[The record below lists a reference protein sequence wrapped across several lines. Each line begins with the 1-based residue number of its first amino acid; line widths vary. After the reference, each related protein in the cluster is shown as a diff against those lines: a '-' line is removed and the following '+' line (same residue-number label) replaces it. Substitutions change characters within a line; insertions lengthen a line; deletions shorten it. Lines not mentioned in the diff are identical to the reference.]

1 MTHGL
6 RKPGTGAI
14 MIERVRGFIRF
25 GLGLHWRAALLA
37 AATALIPVT
46 ASAQTI
52 SAPQGFPTPPRQP
65 IPNAPLPNQSA
76 SNPICVRLESQL
88 AGLSQGTGDP
98 ARADQ
103 IKRTEDAIAK
113 QQADLDRTVGQAH
126 KAGCAGQGFFALFS
140 ALSPQCGP
148 ITSQIQ
154 QMRGNLDRMISDLE
168 QLKNGNTGQEGQRR
182 ALIGQLAQNNCGA
195 QYTAAANS
203 WGGPQGFFDALFG
216 GGTIVNPG
224 GDGAPSG
231 TYHTVCVRACDG
243 FYFPIS
249 YSTVPSRFG
258 DDARS
263 CQRLCP
269 AAEAE
274 LYSFRNPGE
283 NMEQAVSL
291 SGQPYTALPNAF
303 RYRKEVTAACSCR
316 RPGQSWAEALKNAD
330 DSSTIESG
338 DIVVT
343 DQNAKA
349 LSQPKSQGKATTS
362 GAAAQPGT
370 GANPTTTSAT
380 PSAGND
386 AGKRTVRTVGP
397 PFLSSQSSSQSSPP
411 SR

>member
-1 MTHGL
+1 
-6 RKPGTGAI
+6 
-14 MIERVRGFIRF
+14 MIERVRGSTHYILQS
-25 GLGLHWRAALLA
+25 GLKVHWRAALLA
-37 AATALIPVT
+37 AVTALIPVT

-52 SAPQGFPTPPRQP
+52 SAPQGFPASPRQP
-65 IPNAPLPNQSA
+65 ISNSPLPNQPV

-88 AGLSQGTGDP
+88 AGLNQGAGDP

-103 IKRTEDAIAK
+103 IRRTEDAIAK
-113 QQADLDRTVGQAH
+113 QQAELDRTVGQAH
-126 KAGCAGQGFFALFS
+126 KVGCAGQGFFALFS

-216 GGTIVNPG
+216 GGTIVNPS

-283 NMEQAVSL
+283 NMEQAVSV

-303 RYRKEVTAACSCR
+303 RYRKEITAACSCR

-330 DSSTIESG
+330 DSSTLANG

-349 LSQPKSQGKATTS
+349 LSQPKPQGKLTTS

-370 GANPTTTSAT
+370 GANPPAAAAT
-380 PSAGND
+380 PSAAND
-386 AGKRTVRTVGP
+386 GGKRTVRTVGP
-397 PFLSSQSSSQSSPP
+397 PFLSSPSSSQTSSP

>member
-1 MTHGL
+1 
-6 RKPGTGAI
+6 
-14 MIERVRGFIRF
+14 MIGRVRGSTHYVLQS
-25 GLGLHWRAALLA
+25 GLKIHWRAALLA
-37 AATALIPVT
+37 AAVALIPVT

-52 SAPQGFPTPPRQP
+52 SAPQGFPAPPRQP
-65 IPNAPLPNQSA
+65 ISNSPVPNQPA
-76 SNPICVRLESQL
+76 SNPICVRLEGQL
-88 AGLSQGTGDP
+88 AGLNQGAGDP

-103 IKRTEDAIAK
+103 IRRTEDAIAK

-216 GGTIVNPG
+216 GGTIVNPS

-249 YSTVPSRFG
+249 YSTVPSRFA
-258 DDARS
+258 DDAHA
-263 CQRLCP
+263 CQRQCP

-283 NMEQAVSL
+283 NMEQAVSV

-303 RYRKEVTAACSCR
+303 RYRKEITAACSCR

-330 DSSTIESG
+330 DSSTLTSG

-349 LSQPKSQGKATTS
+349 LSQPKPQGKPTTS
-362 GAAAQPGT
+362 GAAAQPGA
-370 GANPTTTSAT
+370 GANPPAAAAT
-380 PSAGND
+380 PSAAND

-397 PFLSSQSSSQSSPP
+397 PFLSSQSSSQTSSP